1 MRELR
6 NELLKNDGT
15 YQQINNNTNND
26 ETTTFKDC
34 LKRHKQFNDRYGYDH
49 VNNLPYLYSQ
59 PKMHKSKSRFIAGVG
74 RPLLTFTQ
82 TENEDGQNEGNQ
94 TETTENDNNGAASDD
109 DTTSTT
115 SSSENSSEE
124 ANSQIKRDKV
134 KTIKRHFERHH
145 KPKCSTTIAS
155 ATLSKQ
161 LNWIIDL
168 LRRKD
173 ETTRHEYKR
182 CFIIR
187 KSEEIFNLIKENQA
201 KFNTFQPRTFDF
213 TTLYTKLKHSTMI
226 DHIEAAI
233 DEAIIFKNYLERN
246 NKEATLLLSM
256 IELFDKAKLMDH
268 VKFIIENTFV
278 ANSLKNIYQQKI
290 GIPMGTNCAPEL
302 ANLVLYDMEA
312 KHIDN
317 LVSTNRMLEAI
328 NLRYTKR
335 YIDDIIV
342 FNTEPIPMTAY
353 DNLQYTEQTE
363 EDGSV
368 IFLGAKLQSRSNRLY
383 ISLFDKAKEWNFNVL
398 KYPSADSNT
407 PQHQGKGI
415 YVGELRRY
423 QIMVNSLSAFKQA
436 TSNLTKNMATRGYN
450 FKTIKTG
457 WEHFMKKYK
466 DNNFSKRKQ
475 RDLRHWY
482 RRMVK

>member
-1 MRELR
+1 
-6 NELLKNDGT
+6 
-15 YQQINNNTNND
+15 
-26 ETTTFKDC
+26 
-34 LKRHKQFNDRYGYDH
+34 
-49 VNNLPYLYSQ
+49 
-59 PKMHKSKSRFIAGVG
+59 
-74 RPLLTFTQ
+74 
-82 TENEDGQNEGNQ
+82 
-94 TETTENDNNGAASDD
+94 
-109 DTTSTT
+109 
-115 SSSENSSEE
+115 
-124 ANSQIKRDKV
+124 
-134 KTIKRHFERHH
+134 
-145 KPKCSTTIAS
+145 
-155 ATLSKQ
+155 
-161 LNWIIDL
+161 
-168 LRRKD
+168 
-173 ETTRHEYKR
+173 
-182 CFIIR
+182 
-187 KSEEIFNLIKENQA
+187 
-201 KFNTFQPRTFDF
+201 
-213 TTLYTKLKHSTMI
+213 MI

-233 DEAIIFKNYLERN
+233 DEAINFKNYLERN

-317 LVSTNRMLEAI
+317 LVSTNRMLDAI

-466 DNNFSKRKQ
+466 DNIFSKRKQ

-482 RRMVK
+482 RRMVKWAFDPKPMNTNKYPKKNTVQQTPQTPKDIEEHQHQQEEYEEDTTDDDNENETDNPNNNILYRQELLEKVKQQNDDYVVDLFAKIVKPFGECEIWTEDLIDLYGNDMKDVYMSRKSSIQVIQGRISRNEQILQDRKLMDEEDEDSEDSGSNDAYKLCCILCWQRYMKNYRHTAKLCSNGRILRNLAIHKHQTDEFAEEANNMDF